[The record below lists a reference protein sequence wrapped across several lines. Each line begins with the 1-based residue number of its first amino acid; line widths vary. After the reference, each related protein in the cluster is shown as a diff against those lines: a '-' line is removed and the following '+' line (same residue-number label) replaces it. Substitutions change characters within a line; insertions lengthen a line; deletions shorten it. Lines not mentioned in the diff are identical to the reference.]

1 MTVGIGGRPYT
12 LKPLTDATP
21 IDLSGV
27 EFIGYCSKENRQKIA
42 KSLGRIP
49 IPKLLV
55 KKVWVVWAE
64 KQLAARVEVG
74 NNYIYLVQTDNGEW
88 DIKGGLEMV
97 PALSLPNG

>member
-1 MTVGIGGRPYT
+1 
-12 LKPLTDATP
+12 
-21 IDLSGV
+21 
-27 EFIGYCSKENRQKIA
+27 
-42 KSLGRIP
+42 
-49 IPKLLV
+49 
-55 KKVWVVWAE
+55 VWVVWAE